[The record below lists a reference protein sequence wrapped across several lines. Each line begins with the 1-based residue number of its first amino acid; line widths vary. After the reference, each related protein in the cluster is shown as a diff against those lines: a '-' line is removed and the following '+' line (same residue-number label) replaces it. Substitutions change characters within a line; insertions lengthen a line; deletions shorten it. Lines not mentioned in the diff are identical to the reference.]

1 MILAILMFLSGKSY
15 ALDINNPEV
24 KETISNWFGSSDND
38 KINYEELDITC
49 DNKNDYIFSK
59 KYDGHHPNGEHIRLV
74 FITDHNNKVES
85 IPSYIFYEEK
95 HSHSNYVC
103 GDINQEYKFITK
115 FMEPSEKEKNIHSR
129 MYCNKAIQILSN
141 GCTSKP
147 MTFGFFTN
155 EKGAHF
161 TMITRDK

>member
-1 MILAILMFLSGKSY
+1 MHHKGHSRNRMMSRVRILSQFAQTQNAQVNPRSEKLRVMQVSAAVRAY
-15 ALDINNPEV
+15 AHAVD
-24 KETISNWFGSSDND
+24 
-38 KINYEELDITC
+38 
-49 DNKNDYIFSK
+49 
-59 KYDGHHPNGEHIRLV
+59 
-74 FITDHNNKVES
+74 DHNNKVES